1 MNGLIRNLKNK
12 NRILQE
18 LINNCL
24 DFFKLV
30 FIISNLRG
38 HNGNFYLKNKDDNVE
53 EIEEVE
59 SFLKTVYEVEK
70 KVLKFIGGIEN
81 E

>member
-1 MNGLIRNLKNK
+1 
-12 NRILQE
+12 
-18 LINNCL
+18 
-24 DFFKLV
+24 
-30 FIISNLRG
+30 
-38 HNGNFYLKNKDDNVE
+38 VE

>member
-1 MNGLIRNLKNK
+1 MKFKIWLDLYKLLKKLNKKINQYFREFFEDKNLKNS
-12 NRILQE
+12 L
-18 LINNCL
+18 
-24 DFFKLV
+24 
-30 FIISNLRG
+30 
-38 HNGNFYLKNKDDNVE
+38 FYLKNKDDNVE